1 MVFQKSGEDY
11 ISTRVEVGG
20 CKVPAAAQKPGKIR
34 DWEESTEIS
43 SMKVAGDLAVK
54 GSQPRSAPRWD
65 VVSPG
70 ELVMSNTTLSTA
82 LESRDRTVAGKERR
96 GEWN

>member
-1 MVFQKSGEDY
+1 
-11 ISTRVEVGG
+11 
-20 CKVPAAAQKPGKIR
+20 
-34 DWEESTEIS
+34 
-43 SMKVAGDLAVK
+43 MKVAGDLGVK